1 MLLGLFLL
9 VHLAGPMQSPS
20 RPKPVTAGE
29 LERLAQESVA
39 EKNWETAADEFRR
52 AIELEPRSVRMRIEL
67 GDTLAAAEDF
77 PGAIAAYNEVLRLD
91 PRNEAGELGLAEAY
105 RRVSN
110 DDEAR
115 RQLERAKQ
123 DHPAS
128 SAPRRALDRVELER
142 QQHER
147 AAGDNSAAAEHSL
160 QEAGEL
166 AKKNQFAQAIDLLH
180 QVLKNDPINPA
191 ANALLAKALY
201 STGEFAKA
209 GEAIQKS
216 LAARPD
222 NPGYL
227 FIRGKILEKENRAEE
242 ALQTFEKIALV
253 NPKESD
259 AWFEIGAIHQQ
270 LGDRKQAG
278 QAYKKAVELSPDDS
292 AYRKALES
300 VSGSGSGE
308 SP

>member
-1 MLLGLFLL
+1 
-9 VHLAGPMQSPS
+9 MQSPS

-29 LERLAQESVA
+29 LEKLAQESAA
-39 EKNWETAADEFRR
+39 EKDWDTAADEFRR
-52 AIELEPRSVRMRIEL
+52 AIELDPRSVRLRIEL
-67 GDTLAAAEDF
+67 GDSLAAAEDF
-77 PGAIAAYNEVLRLD
+77 PGAIAAYSDALRLD
-91 PRNEAGELGLAEAY
+91 ARNEAGELGLAEAF

-110 DDEAR
+110 YDEAR
-115 RQLERAKQ
+115 REIERATH
-123 DHPAS
+123 DHPES
-128 SAPRRALDRVELER
+128 SASRRALERLEIER

-147 AAGDNSAAAEHSL
+147 GADDNSVVANRQL

-166 AKKNQFAQAIDLLH
+166 AKKNQFAQAIELLH
-180 QVLKNDPINPA
+180 QVLKNDPANPA
-191 ANALLAKALY
+191 ANALFAKALY
-201 STGEFAKA
+201 SIGEFARA
-209 GEAIQKS
+209 GEAIEKS

-227 FIRGKILEKENRAEE
+227 YIHGKILEKEHRAEE

-270 LGDRKQAG
+270 LGERKQAQ
-278 QAYKKAVELSPDDS
+278 QAYRKAVELSPDDP